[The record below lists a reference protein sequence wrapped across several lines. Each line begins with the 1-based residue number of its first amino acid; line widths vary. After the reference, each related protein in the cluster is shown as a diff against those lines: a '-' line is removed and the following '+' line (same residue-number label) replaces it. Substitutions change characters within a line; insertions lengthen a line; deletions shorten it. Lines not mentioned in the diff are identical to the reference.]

1 MPARLLATICASSS
15 VWQVVL
21 QISGD
26 GDGGGG
32 GGGGG
37 GGMLDGQLLHAL
49 YRRLGFRMKV
59 TGGSARVAW
68 PNPLH
73 RCRSAMAIHPPPHA
87 AQRHATA
94 GRVHRPTH
102 LT

>member
-1 MPARLLATICASSS
+1 MPARLLATIYASSS

-26 GDGGGG
+26 GGS
-32 GGGGG
+32 GG

-59 TGGSARVAW
+59 TGGSARGAW
-68 PNPLH
+68 PNRSH
-73 RCRSAMAIHPPPHA
+73 RCRSATAIHPPPHA

-94 GRVHRPTH
+94 GSVHRPTH
-102 LT
+102 FT